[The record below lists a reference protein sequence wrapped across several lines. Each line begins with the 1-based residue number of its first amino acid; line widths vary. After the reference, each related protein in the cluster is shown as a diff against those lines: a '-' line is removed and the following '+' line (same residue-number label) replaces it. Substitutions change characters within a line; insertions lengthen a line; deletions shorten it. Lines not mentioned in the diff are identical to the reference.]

1 MPRLLRMAGRVSLAV
16 VGLLLLGGGLFAFN
30 VLSREPVRTVPSTR
44 HASLSRAACLECHA
58 PIADE
63 WRQSYH
69 FKSLNGP
76 YWRDV
81 RQLGYLDLFD
91 RVRKQCVNCHAPA
104 NVLDLAAIPG
114 ERGDLSLG
122 VECTPNLLREPSG
135 IIPAARADEPELGVD
150 CTSCH
155 VDRRGVVGSG
165 RLPANEHASSA
176 DARFQDPAVASDAL
190 CGTCHRSTV
199 EAWKRTSFRAAGITC
214 LDCHMPGLEAPAVA
228 GGPPRQRS
236 SHRFPADK
244 DETML
249 ARAVNATLD
258 VTPGHLARFRLTN
271 DRVGHYF
278 PSGGNWL
285 SVRLEVRDDTGRVRA
300 ERVGL
305 FGREEALLLDFWP
318 FNKDNRIPSGE
329 RREILLSLPEGH
341 GTVRAV
347 VRYHDWMRTKRSIA
361 TFEGSY

>member
-1 MPRLLRMAGRVSLAV
+1 MPRLLKIAGRVSLALA
-16 VGLLLLGGGLFAFN
+16 GLLLLGGGLFAVN
-30 VLSREPVRTVPSTR
+30 VLLREPVRTVPSTR

-69 FKSLNGP
+69 FKSLSGP
-76 YWRDV
+76 YWKDV
-81 RQLGYLDLFD
+81 RRLGYLDLFN

-104 NVLDLAAIPG
+104 NVLDLAPTRV
-114 ERGDLSLG
+114 RGDLPLG

-135 IIPAARADEPELGVD
+135 IVPAARADEPELGVD

-155 VDRRGVVGSG
+155 VGRRGVVGSG
-165 RLPANEHASSA
+165 RLPTAEHATFE
-176 DARFQDPAVASDAL
+176 DARFQDSAVASDSL
-190 CGTCHRSTV
+190 CGTCHGSTV
-199 EAWKRTSFRAAGITC
+199 EAWKRTSFRSAGITC

-228 GGPPRQRS
+228 GGPPRQRR
-236 SHRFPADK
+236 SHRFAADK
-244 DETML
+244 DATML
-249 ARAVNATLD
+249 ARAVNGTLE
-258 VTPGHLARFRLTN
+258 VTPMSRRVRFRIVN

-285 SVRLEVRDDTGRVRA
+285 SLRLEARDDTGRVRA

-318 FNKDNRIPSGE
+318 FNIDDRIPSGE
-329 RREILLSLPEGH
+329 RREIVLSLPKGH

-347 VRYHDWMRTKRSIA
+347 VNYHDWMKTRRSIA
-361 TFEGSY
+361 TLEGSY

>member
-1 MPRLLRMAGRVSLAV
+1 MRRLLRIARKVSLTALGV
-16 VGLLLLGGGLFAFN
+16 VLLGGGLFA
-30 VLSREPVRTVPSTR
+30 VKILSREPPRSVPSTR
-44 HASLSRAACLECHA
+44 HASLGRTACLECHA

-69 FKSLNGP
+69 FKSLTGP
-76 YWRDV
+76 YWKDV
-81 RQLGYLDLFD
+81 RELGYLDLFD

-104 NVLDLAAIPG
+104 NVLDLEPVAGDRA
-114 ERGDLSLG
+114 ERPLG

-135 IIPAARADEPELGVD
+135 IVPMARADEPELGVD

-155 VDRRGVVGSG
+155 VGRRGIMGSG
-165 RLPANEHASSA
+165 RLPAAEHATFE
-176 DARFQDPAVASDAL
+176 DARFRDPALASDAL

-199 EAWKRTSFRAAGITC
+199 EAWKKTRFPAAGITC
-214 LDCHMPGLEAPAVA
+214 LDCHMPSVEASAVA
-228 GGPPRQRS
+228 GGPPRSRR

-249 ARAVNATLD
+249 AGAVNATLD
-258 VTPGHLARFRLTN
+258 VTPDRRARFRLTN

-285 SVRLEVRDDTGRVRA
+285 SVRLEARDESGRVLA
-300 ERVGL
+300 ERVEV

-318 FNKDNRIPSGE
+318 FNQDARIPAGE
-329 RREILLSLPEGH
+329 LREILFSLPDGH
-341 GTVRAV
+341 GSVRAV
-347 VRYHDWMRTKRSIA
+347 VRYHDWMKTRRTIA
-361 TFEGSY
+361 TLEGSY